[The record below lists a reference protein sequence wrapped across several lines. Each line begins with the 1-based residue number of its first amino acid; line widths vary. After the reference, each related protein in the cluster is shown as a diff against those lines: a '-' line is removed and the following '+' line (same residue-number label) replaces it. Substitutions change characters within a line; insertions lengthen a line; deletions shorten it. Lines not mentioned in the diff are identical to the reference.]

1 MKQFLGNHHHSN
13 SESFTQFASNVLA
26 QKIREAIGYTDIIDE
41 APNNIQW
48 ELGRSRTSPFD
59 LKPENRDSKEKI
71 NEFIQKIISDQA
83 EDAEKTIGYY
93 DDEVLAWRLDPVREH
108 ELKKVM
114 LDAADA
120 TTLP

>member
-13 SESFTQFASNVLA
+13 SESFTKFASNVLA
-26 QKIREAIGYTDIIDE
+26 QKIREAIGSTDYEGE
-41 APNNIQW
+41 APSNSQW

-59 LKPENRDSKEKI
+59 LKPENRDSKQKI
-71 NEFIQKIISDQA
+71 NDFIQKIIKDQA
-83 EDAEKTIGYY
+83 EDREKTIGYF
-93 DDEVLAWRLDPVREH
+93 DEEIKAWRLDPIREH